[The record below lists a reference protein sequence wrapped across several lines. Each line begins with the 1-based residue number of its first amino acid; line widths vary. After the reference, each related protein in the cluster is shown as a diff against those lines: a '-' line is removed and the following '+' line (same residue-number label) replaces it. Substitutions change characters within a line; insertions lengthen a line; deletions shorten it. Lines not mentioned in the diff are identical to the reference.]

1 MRSHFM
7 VFALAAILVLSI
19 GAAPT
24 FAQIDEAIVVTTDKT
39 SYAKGD
45 IITVSGEVKEI
56 LGQAVSVV
64 VISPNGSIVSI
75 HHVQV
80 ESDKK
85 FSVEVATGGAM
96 KSDGTYTVKVT
107 YAGPNRTAETT
118 FEFSVTSA
126 GTTPTSGQ
134 SLSVEGFG
142 IGYQNHL

>member
-7 VFALAAILVLSI
+7 VFALAAILIASI

-64 VISPNGSIVSI
+64 VISPNGNIVSI
-75 HHVQV
+75 AQVQ
-80 ESDKK
+80 
-85 FSVEVATGGAM
+85 
-96 KSDGTYTVKVT
+96 
-107 YAGPNRTAETT
+107 
-118 FEFSVTSA
+118 
-126 GTTPTSGQ
+126 
-134 SLSVEGFG
+134 
-142 IGYQNHL
+142 